1 MSTDLNK
8 KRGEILEYLNAN
20 ELTFELMSDGEEFE
34 VCGVSLVGH
43 IDEDSYSEDVV
54 ASLTGDDGF
63 YFKRE
68 GLKEI
73 SYGNWVST
81 NWLAEWE
88 SVA

>member
-8 KRGEILEYLNAN
+8 KRGEILKYLNAN

-43 IDEDSYSEDVV
+43 IVEDSYSEDVK

-63 YFKRE
+63 HFERE
-68 GLKEI
+68 GSKEI
-73 SYGNWVST
+73 SYGNWVGT
-81 NWLAEWE
+81 DWLTKWV
-88 SVA
+88 SVD